1 MRYIPLKDA
10 DTTELKNWIDK
21 SDEYLEELKAEPDER
36 RRKVII
42 QSHKKHWR
50 HKDLLGFLSKLSN
63 GKCWYTE
70 AQLIA
75 EYPHLEHFRP
85 KSCARNEGSEKCHD
99 GYWWL
104 AFDIENYR
112 LSKPLPNTRKGTY
125 FPLKER
131 GQAVNSPGVAITRE
145 IPMFLDPTDP
155 EDVELISFNSLG
167 VPEPCPEPI
176 VDLDDWD
183 HRRIEFSIKR
193 YALDDA
199 GLCLERKKLWVSIDS
214 MFHEYMGYARKSKN
228 ESCIESKGK
237 AKQVIKELEKFL
249 NPNRPFTRAIRAC
262 FQSHQV
268 GKQIL
273 CNLAVS

>member
-10 DTTELKNWIDK
+10 DKTGLEDWINK
-21 SDEYLEELKAEPDER
+21 SDEILEELKAEDDSA

-42 QSHKKHWR
+42 RKYQKHWR
-50 HKDLLGFLSKLSN
+50 KHELLTFLSKLSN

-70 AQLIA
+70 ARLIA

-85 KSCARNEGSEKCHD
+85 KSCAKNEKWEKCHE

-104 AFDIENYR
+104 AFDIDNYR
-112 LSKPLPNTRKGTY
+112 LSKPLPNTRKSTY

-131 GQAVNSPGVAITRE
+131 AQAVVHPNVALSRE
-145 IPMFLDPTDP
+145 TPMFLDPTDQ

-167 VPEPCPEPI
+167 EPEPCPEPP

-183 HRRIEFSIKR
+183 HQRIEFSIKR

-199 GLCLERKKLWVSIDS
+199 TLCLERKKLWVAIEA
-214 MFHEYMGYARKSKN
+214 MFNEYIAYAVKAKN
-228 ESCIESKGK
+228 ESCIESRGK
-237 AKQVIKELEKFL
+237 AKRVMEDLQKFL
-249 NPNRPFTRAIRAC
+249 DPDKPFTGAIKAC
-262 FQSHQV
+262 FKSDKL
-268 GKQIL
+268 GKQL
-273 CNLAVS
+273 LANSAI